1 MNKILRS
8 AAFVAAGLFAAYAV
22 QADIPLE
29 YYKSLD
35 GLKGR
40 ELKNA
45 VHEIVANNVKMLSY
59 GSGNNSTWWG
69 FYVTDR
75 TEDNEVIDR
84 YSNDVR
90 YFGSRGSSVS
100 GMNIEHS
107 VANSWWGGT
116 KNNAYKDLFELMPCE
131 QKINSS
137 KSNYS
142 MGVVTTV
149 RTDNGCTKVGK
160 GFDGNNMWEPAD
172 KWKGDFARDYFYIFT
187 AYQNLPWKDSGE
199 CAVTVQ
205 PGTYP
210 TLKEW
215 AYTLYLEWARQDKV
229 DALEIKR
236 NDDVHGIQGN
246 RNPFVDFPNLMEY
259 IWGDST
265 NIVFHPKTTVKST
278 SASGDLP
285 DPDPDP
291 EGWETIFA
299 NTLLGDGA
307 DFTIQYIVPCPNGI
321 DAVWV
326 NDTKYGWK
334 GTAFTG
340 GKDGKNLAADA
351 ILWTPEFD
359 FREYKEVRMTFDHAV
374 NFCADPEAVLSVVM
388 QIDGGNREPVTI
400 SEWPEGDSW
409 TFVKGVTA
417 SLDACAGKKSRIGF
431 RYTSTTSEAGTWEIK
446 DMKVEGIKTP
456 TSIDDLPG
464 DLYNPDTDFE
474 VEPEYYTIDGR
485 RIADPSAYSGILIIR
500 RGSRVT
506 KVYVR

>member
-1 MNKILRS
+1 M
-8 AAFVAAGLFAAYAV
+8 
-22 QADIPLE
+22 
-29 YYKSLD
+29 
-35 GLKGR
+35 
-40 ELKNA
+40 
-45 VHEIVANNVKMLSY
+45 
-59 GSGNNSTWWG
+59 
-69 FYVTDR
+69 
-75 TEDNEVIDR
+75 
-84 YSNDVR
+84 
-90 YFGSRGSSVS
+90 
-100 GMNIEHS
+100 
-107 VANSWWGGT
+107 
-116 KNNAYKDLFELMPCE
+116 
-131 QKINSS
+131 
-137 KSNYS
+137 
-142 MGVVTTV
+142 
-149 RTDNGCTKVGK
+149 
-160 GFDGNNMWEPAD
+160 
-172 KWKGDFARDYFYIFT
+172 
-187 AYQNLPWKDSGE
+187 
-199 CAVTVQ
+199 
-205 PGTYP
+205 
-210 TLKEW
+210 
-215 AYTLYLEWARQDKV
+215 
-229 DALEIKR
+229 
-236 NDDVHGIQGN
+236 
-246 RNPFVDFPNLMEY
+246 
-259 IWGDST
+259 
-265 NIVFHPKTTVKST
+265 
-278 SASGDLP
+278 
-285 DPDPDP
+285 
-291 EGWETIFA
+291 
-299 NTLLGDGA
+299 
-307 DFTIQYIVPCPNGI
+307 
-321 DAVWV
+321 WV